1 MSEKFKGN
9 IIFVL
14 ATILLILA
22 IALPQKQVLFGIT
35 VAILVL
41 IALYF
46 EAKVRIKNIIAFFR
60 GQ

>member
-1 MSEKFKGN
+1 ML
-9 IIFVL
+9 V
-14 ATILLILA
+14 TILLILA

-35 VAILVL
+35 GAILVL